1 MCELKPICGDVG
13 LYLGSIG
20 YLKITQKYIVD
31 LFRIS
36 IVALC
41 QFLITVTR
49 VRSFMTINSTRLK
62 LGISSN

>member
-41 QFLITVTR
+41 QF
-49 VRSFMTINSTRLK
+49 FDNSNE
-62 LGISSN
+62 S

>member
-20 YLKITQKYIVD
+20 YLKIAQKYIVD

-41 QFLITVTR
+41 QF
-49 VRSFMTINSTRLK
+49 FDNSNE
-62 LGISSN
+62 S